1 MDSKFLKK
9 YDDYL
14 STTMLAKEEGLDSK
28 EFISFL
34 EESKILYRDDKS
46 LRLTQEAISLGG
58 TYKISEK
65 GKWIIWPKNALLNLI
80 NQFNS
85 LLNQDYRIDILN
97 NYGIDSFYHMTH
109 IENLQSIL
117 EKGLF
122 PHSNQYQK
130 KDISDLDVNNR
141 RSRLEPIYNKSI
153 HEYVPFYFNPKNAM
167 LYVRRNIQNE
177 VVILVLR
184 KELILKNKSIFTDGN
199 ASCTTTKFYNNK
211 IENLNKL
218 DWTCL
223 NDNNWNEHEDGRRK
237 RMAEVLVPN
246 YVSVDNIEA
255 IICNNSYTKTYIENI
270 LKKVN
275 LEKEIFV
282 NIEKKLYF

>member
-14 STTMLAKEEGLDSK
+14 STTMLAKEQGLDSK

-34 EESKILYRDDKS
+34 EESKIIYRDEKS

-65 GKWIIWPKNALLNLI
+65 GKWIIWPKNALLYLI

-85 LLNQDYRIDILN
+85 LLNQDYKIDILN

-153 HEYVPFYFNPKNAM
+153 HEYVPFYFNPRNAM

-199 ASCTTTKFYNNK
+199 ASCTTTKFYNK

-223 NDNNWNEHEDGRRK
+223 NDSNWNEHEDGRRK

-275 LEKEIFV
+275 LDKEIFV